1 MTCPDW
7 AGLARRFRQPGFAET
22 GEWRDAVTHAR
33 GCADCRRRAVAID
46 PLLAFVGCRDLEI
59 DPAEIAVVRRGTHDL
74 RRLRALEAGGRG
86 GRTRRGAIA
95 AGLVLAS
102 VWLLPAVPAG
112 PILEA
117 PPTARPA
124 PPAAPAASPWI
135 ENLDRP
141 AARVYQWESP
151 EVAVVLVV
159 DESLDV

>member
-7 AGLARRFRQPGFAET
+7 TGLARRFRQPGFAET
-22 GEWRDAVTHAR
+22 GEWRDAVAHAR

-59 DPAEIAVVRRGTHDL
+59 DPAEVALVRRGTHDL
-74 RRLRALEAGGRG
+74 RRLRALEAAGSVGHA
-86 GRTRRGAIA
+86 RRAAIA
-95 AGLVLAS
+95 VGLALAGVL
-102 VWLLPAVPAG
+102 LLPAVPGG
-112 PILEA
+112 PILET
-117 PPTARPA
+117 PSPERL
-124 PPAAPAASPWI
+124 AAPAASPWI
-135 ENLDRP
+135 EHLDRP